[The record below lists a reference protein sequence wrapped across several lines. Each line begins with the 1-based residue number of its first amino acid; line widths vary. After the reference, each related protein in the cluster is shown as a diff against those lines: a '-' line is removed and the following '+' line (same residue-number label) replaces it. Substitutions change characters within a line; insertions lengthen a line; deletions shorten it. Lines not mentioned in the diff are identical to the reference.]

1 MATVDY
7 GALVK
12 SILAA
17 QPAVPQIQT
26 PQPPAGTPTTPPPA
40 GGGTTTPPPGT
51 TTPPAGTSG
60 PPPVPPGAAR
70 APTPGTPPPV
80 TNLNDLAWQA
90 IYSGAGSPG
99 GPGVSDADLIAKQYA
114 LMESL
119 GPSQSYYNPA
129 SPGGTGT
136 ADDGSAYLQPMPT
149 RTEAEQAALPAPYT
163 GIDPYLAEL
172 LSQQSAMQGLQQ
184 QQLTPDQSLQTLLN
198 YQGTR

>member
-40 GGGTTTPPPGT
+40 GGTTTPPPVGS
-51 TTPPAGTSG
+51 TPQGGATATPA
-60 PPPVPPGAAR
+60 VPPGAAR
-70 APTPGTPPPV
+70 APTPGTAPPV
-80 TNLNDLAWQA
+80 TTINDPAWQA
-90 IYSGAGSPG
+90 IYSGPSSPG

-184 QQLTPDQSLQTLLN
+184 QRLTPDQSLQTLLN